1 MDENDGGSGNPS
13 RCGIQNFSLRVE
25 TARDFIEI
33 HLPPSLMQI
42 CKLDTLRLE
51 SGSFIE
57 DDLRPF
63 YSDILYSLETTSG
76 CGYVHVLIEHQ
87 SSPDKLMAFRLMRY
101 AIAAMQRHIEEGH
114 KTLPLVIPI
123 LFLSG
128 TAKPL
133 SLVAGLAGELCRSGY
148 CAPDLLHRLSAGG
161 HHRYSR

>member
-1 MDENDGGSGNPS
+1 MAEAATPHDAVFRTFLS
-13 RCGIQNFSLRVE
+13 RVE

-33 HLPPSLMQI
+33 HLPPSLIQI

-57 DDLRPF
+57 DDLRPY

-76 CGYVHVLIEHQ
+76 QGYVHVLIEHQ

-101 AIAAMQRHIEEGH
+101 AIAAMQRHLD
-114 KTLPLVIPI
+114 TL
-123 LFLSG
+123 LSG

-133 SLVAGLAGELCRSGY
+133 PLVPELAGKLCRSGY
-148 CAPDLLHRLSAGG
+148 CASALRQCLSAGG
-161 HHRYSR
+161 YHRYPR